1 MLSISTGTTLCATP
15 GSNISLYAR
24 PTIYSLRHLINYY
37 TRSKRLLF
45 FFDLHGHPRSMGSF
59 LYGNA
64 MDDVVSQTE
73 TCLFAKLLS
82 VNSQTFEF
90 NECIFSKM
98 EMKCR
103 VPLID

>member
-1 MLSISTGTTLCATP
+1 
-15 GSNISLYAR
+15 
-24 PTIYSLRHLINYY
+24 
-37 TRSKRLLF
+37 
-45 FFDLHGHPRSMGSF
+45 MGSF

>member
-1 MLSISTGTTLCATP
+1 MSYVTQDSTPLP
-15 GSNISLYAR
+15 SLR
-24 PTIYSLRHLINYY
+24 PTIYSLRHLINHY
-37 TRSKRLLF
+37 TRAKRLLF
-45 FFDLHGHPRSMGSF
+45 FFDLHGHPRSVGSF

-82 VNSQTFEF
+82 LNSQTFEYGD
-90 NECIFSKM
+90 CIFSKM

-103 VPLID
+103 VRSVD